1 MKIRKEFYIGLIA
14 TVTLVG
20 AYIGYS
26 FLQGKDIFNKST
38 TYYVFYDKIAGLSE
52 SNSVFL
58 NGFKIGSVG
67 GIELQ
72 QFDSLNRVKVKLV
85 INKGIRIP
93 KNSIAKIQSDFL
105 GVNTISMVLSREDE
119 LATEGD
125 TLRAALATTIQE
137 EVSMQ
142 MLPIKMKTE
151 NMLATLDTVLESI
164 KYVFNKET
172 QKTLANTF
180 LRIQTTIENIEHSSF
195 TLDTVI
201 TSQKGAIERILYNIN
216 AITLNLKENN
226 ADITRAI
233 GNFADLSDSLAQI
246 DIKSTIEKADKALA
260 DFQLITDRINRGE
273 GSLGQLINNDT
284 LYIELEAASHELNKL
299 LEDIKLNPQRYA
311 HFSVFGRNPK
321 RNVYVDPDSLKTQK

>member
-1 MKIRKEFYIGLIA
+1 MEW
-14 TVTLVG
+14 T
-20 AYIGYS
+20 YS
-26 FLQGKDIFNKST
+26 GNTSCYSQRS
-38 TYYVFYDKIAGLSE
+38 
-52 SNSVFL
+52 
-58 NGFKIGSVG
+58 
-67 GIELQ
+67 IELQ

-119 LATEGD
+119 LAVEGD

-180 LRIQTTIENIEHSSF
+180 IRIQTTIENLEHSSF

-201 TSQKGAIERILYNIN
+201 PAQKGAMERLLYNIKKWN
-216 AITLNLKENN
+216 
-226 ADITRAI
+226 
-233 GNFADLSDSLAQI
+233 
-246 DIKSTIEKADKALA
+246 
-260 DFQLITDRINRGE
+260 
-273 GSLGQLINNDT
+273 
-284 LYIELEAASHELNKL
+284 
-299 LEDIKLNPQRYA
+299 
-311 HFSVFGRNPK
+311 
-321 RNVYVDPDSLKTQK
+321 

>member
-1 MKIRKEFYIGLIA
+1 
-14 TVTLVG
+14 
-20 AYIGYS
+20 
-26 FLQGKDIFNKST
+26 
-38 TYYVFYDKIAGLSE
+38 
-52 SNSVFL
+52 
-58 NGFKIGSVG
+58 
-67 GIELQ
+67 
-72 QFDSLNRVKVKLV
+72 
-85 INKGIRIP
+85 
-93 KNSIAKIQSDFL
+93 
-105 GVNTISMVLSREDE
+105 MVLSREDE
-119 LATEGD
+119 LAVEGD

-201 TSQKGAIERILYNIN
+201 SDQKGAIERILYNIN

-233 GNFADLSDSLAQI
+233 GNFADLSDSLARI
-246 DIKSTIEKADKALA
+246 DIKTTIEKADKALA
-260 DFQLITDRINRGE
+260 DFQAITDRINR
-273 GSLGQLINNDT
+273 
-284 LYIELEAASHELNKL
+284 
-299 LEDIKLNPQRYA
+299 
-311 HFSVFGRNPK
+311 
-321 RNVYVDPDSLKTQK
+321 

>member
-1 MKIRKEFYIGLIA
+1 MKIKKEFYIGLIA
-14 TVTLVG
+14 TITLVG
-20 AYIGYS
+20 AYIGYN

-38 TYYVFYDKIAGLSE
+38 KFYVFYDKIAGLSE
-52 SNSVFL
+52 SNSVYI

-67 GIELQ
+67 KIELLQ
-72 QFDSLNRVKVKLV
+72 TDSFNKVMVELV
-85 INKGIRIP
+85 ISNEVRIP

-105 GVNTISMVLSREDE
+105 GVNTISMVLSDSKE
-119 LATEGD
+119 LAVNGD

-142 MLPIKMKTE
+142 MLPIKRKTE
-151 NMLATLDTVLESI
+151 NMLASLDTVLESI

-201 TSQKGAIERILYNIN
+201 TSQRGAIERILNHIN
-216 AITLNLKENN
+216 SITLNLKESND
-226 ADITRAI
+226 DISRAI
-233 GNFADLSDSLAQI
+233 RNFADISDSLARI
-246 DIKSTIEKADKALA
+246 DIKTTIDKADKALA
-260 DFQLITDRINRGE
+260 DFQAIADRINRGE

-284 LYIELEAASHELNKL
+284 LYVELEEASHELNKL
-299 LEDIKLNPQRYA
+299 LEDIKLNPQRYV
-311 HFSVFGRNPK
+311 HFSVFGRNQK
-321 RNVYVDPDSLKTQK
+321 RNVYVDPDSLKVKK

>member
-20 AYIGYS
+20 AYIGYN
-26 FLQGKDIFNKST
+26 FLQGKDIFNKSIK
-38 TYYVFYDKIAGLSE
+38 YYVFYDKIAGLSE

-67 GIELQ
+67 NIELLQ
-72 QFDSLNRVKVKLV
+72 SDSFNRVKVQLI
-85 INKGIRIP
+85 INKNIRIP

-105 GVNTISMVLSREDE
+105 GVNTISMVLSPTKE
-119 LATEGD
+119 LAVDGD

-142 MLPIKMKTE
+142 MLPIKRKTE

-180 LRIQTTIENIEHSSF
+180 IRIQTTIENLEHSSF

-201 TSQKGAIERILYNIN
+201 SGQKGAIERILYNIN
-216 AITLNLKENN
+216 EITYNLKQNN
-226 ADITRAI
+226 DNITRAI
-233 GNFADLSDSLAQI
+233 GNFADLSDSLARI

-260 DFQLITDRINRGE
+260 DFQTITDRINRGE
-273 GSLGQLINNDT
+273 GSLGQLVNNDT
-284 LYIELEAASHELNKL
+284 LYDELESASHELNKL
-299 LEDIKLNPQRYA
+299 VEDIKLNPQRYV
-311 HFSVFGRNPK
+311 HFSVFGRSPK